1 MSYTNY
7 SHIENGRRSKLAEP
21 AQLTSDANLWTPTV
35 DQKRML
41 GAEYTTDDGRTFR
54 YCKNGSTEIAKNLM
68 IQSEL
73 IDAQAVDILQNVTS
87 PAISAGEISFNLDIT
102 TANGLSDGDLVDG
115 WIIVNQGTSATDEG
129 DMYVVKSNKF
139 VTGDTVIKIEI
150 ADAGGVRN
158 AISATSNITFVKNL
172 YRDVI
177 VKPTTL
183 TAVMLGATTTIVTA
197 SFYFW
202 AQTRGVASV
211 LIDTGD
217 SIVVGEPLGHI
228 DSSGSAGS
236 LGLVATA
243 ATDSVVG
250 TAISAAAGADY
261 GIVLLNNLP

>member
-1 MSYTNY
+1 MSYSNY
-7 SHIENGRRSKLAEP
+7 NHNSRRSKLAEP
-21 AQLTSDANLWTPTV
+21 AQLVTTADLWTPTAA
-35 DQKRML
+35 QYHML
-41 GAEYTTDDGRTFR
+41 GAEYATDDGRTFR
-54 YCKNGSTEIAKNLM
+54 YCLNGSTEIAKNLV

-73 IDAQAVDILQNVTS
+73 IDAQAVDILQTGKTAAVGDTV
-87 PAISAGEISFNLDIT
+87 LDLLIT
-102 TANGLSDGDLVDG
+102 TANGLVDGDLVDG

-129 DMYVVKSNKF
+129 DMYVVKSNKY
-139 VTGDTVIKIEI
+139 TTSDTAIKIEI
-150 ADAGGVRN
+150 ADAGGIRN
-158 AISATSNITFVKNL
+158 AIAATSNITFVKNI

-183 TAVMLGATTTIVTA
+183 TGVMLGVTLTIVPLNQ
-197 SFYFW
+197 YFW
-202 AQTRGVASV
+202 AQTRGAASV
-211 LIDTGD
+211 IIDTGD

-228 DSSGSAGS
+228 DGSGTAGS

>member
-7 SHIENGRRSKLAEP
+7 NHDNRRNKLAEP
-21 AQLTSDANLWTPTV
+21 SQLTSDANLWTPTAA
-35 DQKRML
+35 QNYML
-41 GAEYTTDDGRTFR
+41 GTIYETDDGRTFR

-73 IDAQAVDILQNVTS
+73 IDAQAVDILQS
-87 PAISAGEISFNLDIT
+87 GKSAAVGDTVLNLLIT
-102 TANGLSDGDLVDG
+102 TANGLVDGDLVDG
-115 WIIVNQGTSATDEG
+115 WIIVNQGTGATDEG
-129 DMYVVKSNKF
+129 DMYVVKSNKY
-139 VTGDTVIKIEI
+139 TTSDTAIKIEI

-158 AISATSNITFVKNL
+158 AIAATSNITFVKNI

-183 TAVMLGATTTIVTA
+183 TAVMLGVTTTIVTA

-202 AQTRGVASV
+202 AQTHGVASV
-211 LIDTGD
+211 IIDTGD

-228 DSSGSAGS
+228 DGSGTAGS
-236 LGLVATA
+236 LGLVSTA
-243 ATDSVVG
+243 ATDTVVG

>member
-7 SHIENGRRSKLAEP
+7 SHLDNGRRSKLAEP
-21 AQLTSDANLWTPTV
+21 AQLTADANLWTPTS
-35 DQKRML
+35 DQKHML
-41 GAEYTTDDGRTFR
+41 GAEFTTDDGRTFR
-54 YCKNGSTEIAKNLM
+54 YCKNGSTQIAKNLM

-73 IDAQAVDILQNVTS
+73 IDAQAVDILQSGKTASVGDTVL
-87 PAISAGEISFNLDIT
+87 NLLIT

-115 WIIVNQGTSATDEG
+115 WIIVNQGTGATDEG

-139 VTGDTVIKIEI
+139 TTSDTAIKIEI

-158 AISATSNITFVKNL
+158 AIAATSNITFVKNL

-183 TAVMLGATTTIVTA
+183 TAVMLGVTTTIVTA
-197 SFYFW
+197 SWFFW

-211 LIDTGD
+211 IIDTGD

-228 DSSGSAGS
+228 DSSGTPGS

-243 ATDSVVG
+243 ATDTVVG

>member
-7 SHIENGRRSKLAEP
+7 SHIDNARRSKLAEP
-21 AQLTSDANLWTPTV
+21 SQLTSDANLWTPTAG
-35 DQKRML
+35 QKKML
-41 GAEYTTDDGRTFR
+41 GAEYSTDDGRTFR
-54 YCKNGSTEIAKNLM
+54 YCKNGSTEIAKNLV

-73 IDAQAVDILQNVTS
+73 IDAQAVDVLQTGKTAAVGDTVL
-87 PAISAGEISFNLDIT
+87 NLLIT
-102 TANGLSDGDLVDG
+102 TANGLADGDLVDG
-115 WIIVNQGTSATDEG
+115 WIIVNQGTSAIDEG

-139 VTGDTVIKIEI
+139 TASDTAIKIEI

-158 AISATSNITFVKNL
+158 AIAATSNITFVKNL

-183 TAVMLGATTTIVTA
+183 TGVMLGVTTTIVTA

-211 LIDTGD
+211 IIDTGD
-217 SIVVGEPLGHI
+217 SVIVGEPLGHL
-228 DSSGSAGS
+228 DGSGTAGS
-236 LGLVATA
+236 LGLVAA
-243 ATDSVVG
+243 IATDSVVG

>member
-1 MSYTNY
+1 MSYENY
-7 SHIENGRRSKLAEP
+7 SHLDNGRRSKLSEP
-21 AQLTSDANLWTPTV
+21 SQLTSDANLWTPTS

-41 GAEYTTDDGRTFR
+41 GAEFTTDDGRTFR
-54 YCKNGSTEIAKNLM
+54 YCKNGSTEIAKNLV
-68 IQSEL
+68 IQSEA
-73 IDAQAVDILQNVTS
+73 IDAQAIDILQSAKSVAAGD
-87 PAISAGEISFNLDIT
+87 AILNLLIT
-102 TANGLSDGDLVDG
+102 TANGLANGDLVDG
-115 WIIVNQGTSATDEG
+115 WIIVNQGTGATDEG

-139 VTGDTVIKIEI
+139 TTSDTAIKIEI

-158 AISATSNITFVKNL
+158 AIAATSNITFVKNL

-183 TAVMLGATTTIVTA
+183 TAVMLGVTTTIVTA

-211 LIDTGD
+211 IIDTGD
-217 SIVVGEPLGHI
+217 TVVVGEPLGHI
-228 DSSGSAGS
+228 DGSGTAGS
-236 LGLVATA
+236 LGLVSTA
-243 ATDSVVG
+243 ATDTVVG